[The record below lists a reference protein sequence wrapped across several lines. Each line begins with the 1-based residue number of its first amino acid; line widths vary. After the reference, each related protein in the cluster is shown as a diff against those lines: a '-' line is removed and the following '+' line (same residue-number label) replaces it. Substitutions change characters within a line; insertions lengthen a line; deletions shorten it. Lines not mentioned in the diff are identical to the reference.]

1 MSLMHTR
8 RNAGFTLIELMITVT
23 TVSFLALTTIPSI
36 RKTTTN
42 WKTRRVAGL
51 IADDLSQAVALA
63 GRQRKPVRI
72 SCDCDH
78 GIYRLTDRTSGT
90 VLLSR
95 SIGPSTDFGIAT
107 VAFSATAVDVYPAG
121 FTSLVDT
128 VTITAGDRT
137 RKVVMTTAG
146 QVRIVP

>member
-1 MSLMHTR
+1 MTLMPKR
-8 RNAGFTLIELMITVT
+8 RNAGFTLIELMIAVA

-51 IADDLSQAVALA
+51 IADDLSNAVTLA

-72 SCDCDH
+72 SCNCAN
-78 GIYRLTDRTSGT
+78 GIYTVTDRASGT

-95 SIGPSTDFGIAT
+95 SIGPNTDFGITT
-107 VAFSATAVDVYPAG
+107 VAFSASSVDVFPAG
-121 FTSLVDT
+121 FTSSVDT
-128 VTITAGDRT
+128 VTITAGNRT
-137 RKVVMTTAG
+137 RQIVMTTAG